1 MLGSP
6 VACGCVGSSMVGD
19 GVVDTVVVG
28 CGTGSLVV
36 GGSVSTVVVMG
47 WSLNLTSAMCTHSI
61 RSPDGLLNS
70 MKYTGYSLPFVGEWR
85 LYW

>member
-1 MLGSP
+1 MT
-6 VACGCVGSSMVGD
+6 VVGNRVVGTM
-19 GVVDTVVVG
+19 VVD

-36 GGSVSTVVVMG
+36 GGSVPTVVAMG

-70 MKYTGYSLPFVGEWR
+70 MK
-85 LYW
+85 